1 LEKNEV
7 YNSIQ
12 MGACYSL
19 PKQSAVIH
27 PLGRELVISDSVP
40 TQFRPETIK
49 KIIDIGKKRG
59 I

>member
-1 LEKNEV
+1 
-7 YNSIQ
+7 
-12 MGACYSL
+12 MGACSSL
-19 PKQSAVIH
+19 PKQTAVVS

-49 KIIDIGKKRG
+49 KITDIGKKRG

>member
-1 LEKNEV
+1 
-7 YNSIQ
+7 
-12 MGACYSL
+12 MGACHSL
-19 PKQSAVIH
+19 PKHSAVVT
-27 PLGRELVISDSVP
+27 PLGRELIISDSVP